1 MSTSGTT
8 MQCTR
13 HNLQTHFRRR
23 SRRTQAHA
31 RRAQVRRCH
40 AEVSRNSTAKPL
52 ICLRSCN
59 KGSIFATETAEISLV
74 LPTCQ
79 APLPVCLGMNR
90 RVASAPQSP
99 RAIEH
104 TQLSACLA
112 RLACQAWHLAGQ
124 EKRCLQI
131 VRRRRDPSN
140 MGREVDSRGG
150 LHVRDCEQLAFDDTV
165 RPKQLA
171 ALDCTAQISF
181 T

>member
-1 MSTSGTT
+1 

-150 LHVRDCEQLAFDDTV
+150 LHVRDSEQLAFDDTV